1 MVMDMKSRT
10 RFCVAAA
17 SAVFALG
24 LFAAPARSQNLP
36 GFGVELRAGYFW
48 PANGRASAAKSQWFT
63 VGTEFK
69 IFDDLIFFKNPINPG
84 YFSLSADLMEG
95 GGFRSVPVLVN
106 YVTRVSEHLSA
117 SAGAGVSFTSRPGFD
132 DGASFAYQV
141 SLRYDWS
148 VSGFPVIVRLAW
160 NSVASV
166 DQELDGFSLTGGVKF

>member
-1 MVMDMKSRT
+1 MNMQSRI
-10 RFCVAAA
+10 RFSVVASCAALILGVAA
-17 SAVFALG
+17 S
-24 LFAAPARSQNLP
+24 PARSQTLP
-36 GFGVELRAGYFW
+36 GFGVEVRAGYFW

-69 IFDDLIFFKNPINPG
+69 IFDDSILFKNPLNPG

-106 YVTRVSEHLSA
+106 YVARVSKQVSA
-117 SAGAGVSFTSRPGFD
+117 SAGAGISFTSRPGFD
-132 DGASFAYQV
+132 DGTSFAYQV

-166 DQELDGFSLTGGVKF
+166 DQELDGFSLTGGIKF